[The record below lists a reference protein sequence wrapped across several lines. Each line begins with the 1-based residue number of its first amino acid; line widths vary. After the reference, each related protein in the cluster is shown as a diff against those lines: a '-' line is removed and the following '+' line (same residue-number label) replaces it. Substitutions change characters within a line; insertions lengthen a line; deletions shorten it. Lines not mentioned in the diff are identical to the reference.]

1 MNKIA
6 LNQLHFIIH
15 LKWSNK
21 KMRWVSLFFFPIRV
35 QGEKLVISKLSIIY
49 KLVIKTFLIKIKSSF
64 LDKKYFDNF
73 EIY

>member
-1 MNKIA
+1 MCVT
-6 LNQLHFIIH
+6 L
-15 LKWSNK
+15 
-21 KMRWVSLFFFPIRV
+21 LFFIHV

-49 KLVIKTFLIKIKSSF
+49 NLVIKTFLIRIKSSF

>member
-1 MNKIA
+1 MKQQENEMSVT
-6 LNQLHFIIH
+6 L
-15 LKWSNK
+15 
-21 KMRWVSLFFFPIRV
+21 FFPIRV

-64 LDKKYFDNF
+64 LDKKYFDIF